1 MRRRKR
7 DTSIMTCSMSPSKR
21 ALLAQRE
28 VAVTVGYWLARN
40 DAKNSRFFRGSGR
53 RRKHDTHPADARMH
67 RACREGSWEGGGSLV
82 GAGGSVVPWG
92 GDATCHDGNCTM
104 VWCNLLYFRR
114 CGVIFTTGKKRIA
127 IMAPQWHGEVLPP
140 CHCGARIVSLT

>member
-1 MRRRKR
+1 
-7 DTSIMTCSMSPSKR
+7 MTCLMSPSKR

-82 GAGGSVVPWG
+82 GEGGSVVPWG

-104 VWCNLLYFRR
+104 VWCNLPYFRL
-114 CGVIFTTGKKRIA
+114 CGVIFTTGKKTRDSGSTVA
-127 IMAPQWHGEVLPP
+127 RGSVAPLQL
-140 CHCGARIVSLT
+140 